1 MVPRWTLS
9 KRREPAFPSNIT
21 TPRSVTNTA
30 ALTHCINCLPP
41 PTPRGVATPDSLVW
55 AATVSLSE
63 DECTF
68 TNNEPREVQR
78 ELSHTPMTTNTQ
90 SSAVKSALTIR
101 FHLTDGS
108 IHSFVQTDDA
118 AARKLWEGID
128 AARLFA
134 RPRIVVGSEHS
145 KAVFVS
151 AETIRVDFLHHSFQ
165 CWEFPGGYSDIVELS
180 EEEFRKHARLDQPAQ
195 MTKREESTPVGDL
208 LVSFVKLQMR
218 GGRPLFVMIE
228 IPVKLPAE
236 SQSFMQF
243 MLSKASVHMRLRE
256 GGIGV
261 LNLANLAAYTV
272 YPGVAQ
278 IPADSWLAEPI
289 PTKS

>member
-1 MVPRWTLS
+1 M
-9 KRREPAFPSNIT
+9 K
-21 TPRSVTNTA
+21 
-30 ALTHCINCLPP
+30 
-41 PTPRGVATPDSLVW
+41 
-55 AATVSLSE
+55 TVKQDQTS
-63 DECTF
+63 
-68 TNNEPREVQR
+68 
-78 ELSHTPMTTNTQ
+78 
-90 SSAVKSALTIR
+90 KSALTIR

-108 IHSFVQTDDA
+108 IHSFVLTDDA
-118 AARKLWEGID
+118 AARKLWESVD
-128 AARLFA
+128 PARLFA
-134 RPRIVVGSEHS
+134 RPRIVVGGEHS

-151 AETIRVDFLHHSFQ
+151 AETVRVDFLHESFQ

-180 EEEFRKHARLDQPAQ
+180 EEEFREHAHLDQPAQ
-195 MTKREESTPVGDL
+195 MTRREQPTPVGDL

-218 GGRPLFVMIE
+218 GGRPQFVMVE
-228 IPVKLPAE
+228 VPVKLPAE

-243 MLSKASVHMRLRE
+243 MLSKAAVHMRLRG

>member
-1 MVPRWTLS
+1 MKTNPS
-9 KRREPAFPSNIT
+9 KTSSN
-21 TPRSVTNTA
+21 PV
-30 ALTHCINCLPP
+30 
-41 PTPRGVATPDSLVW
+41 
-55 AATVSLSE
+55 
-63 DECTF
+63 
-68 TNNEPREVQR
+68 
-78 ELSHTPMTTNTQ
+78 
-90 SSAVKSALTIR
+90 LTIR

-108 IHSFVQTDDA
+108 VQSFVQTDDSA
-118 AARKLWEGID
+118 AQKIWESVEP
-128 AARLFA
+128 ARLFA
-134 RPRIVVGSEHS
+134 HPRLIIGSKHS

-151 AETIRVDFLHHSFQ
+151 CEIIRVDFVHDSFE
-165 CWEFPGGYSDIVELS
+165 CWQFTGGYSDIVELS
-180 EEEFRKHARLDQPAQ
+180 EEEFRQHAHLDQPAL
-195 MTKREESTPVGDL
+195 MAKREQPTPVGDL

-218 GGRPLFVMIE
+218 GGSPLFVMVE

-243 MLSKASVHMRLRE
+243 MLSKASVHMRLRG

-289 PTKS
+289 PNKS